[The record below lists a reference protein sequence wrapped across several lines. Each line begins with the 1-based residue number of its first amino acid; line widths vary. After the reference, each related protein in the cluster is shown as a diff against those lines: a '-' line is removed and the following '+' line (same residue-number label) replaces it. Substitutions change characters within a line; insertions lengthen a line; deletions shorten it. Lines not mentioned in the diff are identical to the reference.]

1 MPGDWQKR
9 RFRRWPSSE
18 TLLVRPSRAWLNGLE
33 GMNAK
38 IAAGKMLYRLLS
50 QQGGSPPNY
59 REVNTMLDW
68 LVDAT
73 VEEALARLSKE
84 AANDDD

>member
-1 MPGDWQKR
+1 
-9 RFRRWPSSE
+9 
-18 TLLVRPSRAWLNGLE
+18 
-33 GMNAK
+33 
-38 IAAGKMLYRLLS
+38 MLYRLLS

-73 VEEALARLSKE
+73 VAEALARLSKE